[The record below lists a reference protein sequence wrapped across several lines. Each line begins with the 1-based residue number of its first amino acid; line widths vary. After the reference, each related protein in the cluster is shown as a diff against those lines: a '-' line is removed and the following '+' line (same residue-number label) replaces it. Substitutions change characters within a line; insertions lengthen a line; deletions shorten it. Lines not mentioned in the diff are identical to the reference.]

1 MKKVILITGTSSG
14 VGLSLAVK
22 LAADG
27 HTVYASMR
35 DINKAAPLKEAMN
48 AKGVSYHLLPLD
60 VESSSSV
67 NNAIQTVIAEQGKID
82 CLINNAGAGFVNTLE
97 HTSEEQIQKIMDI
110 NFMGVVRTIK
120 AVIPHMRQANE
131 GHIINVSSVGG
142 LVGQPFNE
150 IYCAA
155 KFAVEGLTESLASY
169 LQAFNIQFTA
179 VEPGG
184 IASEFI
190 NNVFKNHQAP
200 TFDQDEQYTSLFS
213 QYVNGAQNRA
223 NSEQN
228 SVYQT
233 SDEVADCI
241 IDVINSENSPLRF
254 RTSAWA
260 EEFCELKTKADP
272 TGNES
277 VNKVYQRFL
286 GTEEKRIGP
295 RSTKLL

>member
-14 VGLSLAVK
+14 LGLSLAVK

-35 DINKAAPLKEAMN
+35 ELSKAAALKEAMD
-48 AKGVSYHLLPLD
+48 AEGTSYHIVPLD
-60 VESSSSV
+60 VESKESV
-67 NNAIQTVIAEQGKID
+67 DSAIQTIITEQGKID
-82 CLINNAGAGFVNTLE
+82 CLINNAGLGFVNTLE

-110 NFMGVVRTIK
+110 NFMGVVRTTK
-120 AVIPHMRQANE
+120 AVIPHMREANQ
-131 GHIINVSSVGG
+131 GQIINLSSVGG

-155 KFAVEGLTESLASY
+155 KFAVEGFTESLASY
-169 LQAFNIQFTA
+169 LKTFNIQFTA

-200 TFDQDEQYTSLFS
+200 TFEQDEQYTNLFT
-213 QYVNGAQNRA
+213 QYVSSAQNRA

-241 IDVINSENSPLRF
+241 MDVINSDNPPLRI

-277 VNKVYQRFL
+277 VKKVYQRFL
-286 GTEEKRIGP
+286 GAEEKIV
-295 RSTKLL
+295 

>member
-27 HTVYASMR
+27 HMVYASMR
-35 DINKAAPLKEAMN
+35 DLTKAGTLEEAM
-48 AKGVSYHLLPLD
+48 AAQGLGYHLLPLD
-60 VESSSSV
+60 VESKESV
-67 NNAIQTVIAEQGKID
+67 DGAIQSIITEQGKID

-110 NFMGVVRTIK
+110 NFMGVVRTTK
-120 AVIPHMRQANE
+120 AVIPHMRQANQ
-131 GHIINVSSVGG
+131 GQIINISSVGG

-155 KFAVEGLTESLASY
+155 KFAVEGFTESLASY

-190 NNVFKNHQAP
+190 NNVFKNHQTP
-200 TFDQDEQYTSLFS
+200 TFEQDEQYTNLFS
-213 QYVNGAQNRA
+213 QYVSGAQNRA
-223 NSEQN
+223 ASEQN

-241 IDVINSENSPLRF
+241 IDVINSSNPPLRV

-277 VNKVYQRFL
+277 VDKVYQRFL
-286 GTEEKRIGP
+286 SAKEEIA
-295 RSTKLL
+295 